1 MARHDNV
8 QFLEL
13 GRSCV
18 LAPYRNKR
26 TVELLWH
33 GIWTYVLQHNLGA

>member
-1 MARHDNV
+1 MDKKPGYR
-8 QFLEL
+8 FMEL

-18 LAPYRNKR
+18 LLPYRNKR

-33 GIWTYVLQHNLGA
+33 GLWTYVRDHPR